1 MENYS
6 ISVLDELEAESIH
19 ELRVCANA
27 EALEAGANREQER
40 SRTQERVFS
49 FRDAPHRAR

>member
-6 ISVLDELEAESIH
+6 LLVLDDESIH

-27 EALEAGANREQER
+27 EALEAGANREEER
-40 SRTQERVFS
+40 PGTQERVFC